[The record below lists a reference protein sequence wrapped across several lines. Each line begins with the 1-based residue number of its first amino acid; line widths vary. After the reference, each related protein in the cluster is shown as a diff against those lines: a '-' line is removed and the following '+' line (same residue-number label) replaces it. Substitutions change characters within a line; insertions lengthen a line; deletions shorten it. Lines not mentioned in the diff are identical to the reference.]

1 MSKIKVPHCR
11 ECHYYKQ
18 INFSWTPKRNNCKIC
33 GLKHFFM
40 NYQEAK
46 TSPKWCPL
54 RLSALPDVKGI

>member
-11 ECHYYKQ
+11 ACPHYKQ
-18 INFSWTPKRNNCKIC
+18 IDFSWNKIRNNTKIC
-33 GLKHFFM
+33 SLTHYYM

-54 RLSALPDVKGI
+54 RSAP